1 MKNVPLPPIWLLIL
15 ITGLPQISETIYT
28 PSLPDIAH
36 SLQVP
41 DAWVEYTLTIY
52 LASFALGTLFWGIL
66 SDRWGRRP
74 CLLVSLV
81 IYILGCVG
89 CYFSDSI
96 SLLLL
101 SRFVQGFGGS
111 TGSVLGQAIARDA
124 FRGVERG
131 KVYSL
136 VGSAI
141 SLTPAIGPFI
151 GGIIDQYFGWS
162 SIFLILMGAGGIVL
176 LILCLKLEETHLTRG
191 SSISLKNLARDLRRD
206 KRVLGYGSLVGSC
219 LGIWF
224 SYYAEGSF
232 YFIDLLELTPSTYG
246 FSFLGLAL
254 AGVFGGWLSRRLH
267 DHLSSQ
273 AILWKGIL
281 VQLSGASFFVAAIVI
296 SGFLSVP
303 VFLSI
308 TFTIVSI
315 MVMSVGTNMIIPNSL
330 SLALEDYQHAVGSA
344 SSFFGFYYYSMISLF
359 TLGMGL
365 LHNGTLYP
373 MPIYFFFISLFILT
387 IYLKFVR
394 KKERDNENYLHS
406 TR

>member
-1 MKNVPLPPIWLLIL
+1 MKNISLPPIWLLIL
-15 ITGLPQISETIYT
+15 ITGLPQVSETIYT
-28 PSLPDIAH
+28 PSLPDIAR

-41 DAWVEYTLTIY
+41 SAWVEYTLTIY

-74 CLLVSLV
+74 CLLASLV
-81 IYILGCVG
+81 IYIIGCMG

-96 SLLLL
+96 TLLLL

-131 KVYSL
+131 KVYSMI
-136 VGSAI
+136 GSAL

-151 GGIIDQYFGWS
+151 GGMIDQYFGWS
-162 SIFLILMGAGGIVL
+162 SIFLILMFAGGIVL
-176 LILCLKLEETHLTRG
+176 VILCLKLKETHLTRG
-191 SSISLKNLARDLRRD
+191 SSVSLKSLVSDLRQD
-206 KRVLGYGSLVGSC
+206 KRVLGYGSLVGFC
-219 LGIWF
+219 LGTWF

-232 YFIDLLELTPSTYG
+232 YLIDLLGLTPSAYG

-254 AGVFGGWLSRRLH
+254 AGAFGGWLSRRLH

-273 AILWKGIL
+273 SILWKGIL
-281 VQLSGASFFVAAIVI
+281 VHLSGASFFVAAIVI
-296 SGFLSVP
+296 SGFFSVP
-303 VFLSI
+303 VFLFI
-308 TFTIVSI
+308 ILTIISI
-315 MVMSVGTNMIIPNSL
+315 MVMSVGTNMIIPSSL

-344 SSFFGFYYYSMISLF
+344 SSLFGFFYYSMTSLL

-365 LHNGTLYP
+365 LHNGTIYP

-387 IYLKFVR
+387 VYLKFIK
-394 KKERDNENYLHS
+394 KKEGR
-406 TR
+406 